1 MAKGKPARQHIIEI
15 AGTRIH
21 PGERARLSLPVAMLY
36 THTRVEMPID
46 VINGRADGPNLFVCA
61 AIHGDELNGIEVI
74 RRLVKLPSLGRLRG
88 SLVLVPIV
96 NVYGV
101 LNHSRYLPDRRDL
114 NRSFPGSEK
123 GSLASRL
130 ADLFMRE
137 IVGHCNYGIDI
148 HTAAQHRNNLPH
160 IRADLDDPETYALA
174 KAFGTPVML
183 NANLRDGSLRQ
194 AAQDRGIRTLLYE
207 AGEALRFDEISIR
220 AGVIGVVNVMRA
232 LGMLRRQRRAEPAS
246 RPPPVVARSSTWVR
260 AGQGGIFR
268 AHAQLGDQ
276 VESDTVLGVIA
287 DPFGE
292 QELALRAGTAGII
305 IGRCTLP
312 LINEGDALYHI
323 ARFNQNDNPGDAL
336 EAWSLIAAL
345 PDTDPELL
353 PLREP
358 RIR

>member
-1 MAKGKPARQHIIEI
+1 MAKGKQAKLNCIEI
-15 AGTRIH
+15 AGTKIY
-21 PGERARLSLPVAMLY
+21 PGQRARLSLPVAMLY

-46 VINGRADGPNLFVCA
+46 VINGVEDGPNLFVCA
-61 AIHGDELNGIEVI
+61 AIHGDELNGIEII
-74 RRLVKLPSLGRLRG
+74 RRLVRLPSLGRLRG

-160 IRADLDDPETYALA
+160 IRADLDDPETFALA
-174 KAFGTPVML
+174 NTFGAPVLL
-183 NANLRDGSLRQ
+183 NSNLRDGSLRQ
-194 AAQDRGIRTLLYE
+194 AAQERGIKTLLYE

-220 AGVIGVVNVMRA
+220 AGVVGVVNVMRQ
-232 LGMLRRQRRAEPAS
+232 LGMLRRQRRGDSAS
-246 RPPPVVARSSTWVR
+246 RPPAVVARSSTWVR

-268 AHAQLGDQ
+268 AHAHLGDQ
-276 VESDTVLGVIA
+276 IDGNTLLGVIA

-292 QELALRAGTAGII
+292 QEQEIRAGTSGIV

-312 LINEGDALYHI
+312 LINEGDALYHV
-323 ARFNQNDNPGDAL
+323 ARVSQNDNPGDAL
-336 EAWSLIAAL
+336 EAWSRVASL

-353 PLREP
+353 PLQEP